1 MKADIKVD
9 RARVGDANSMHRMIS
24 HFADKGEMLPRALS
38 EIYEDIRDYFVVRK
52 RGRVI
57 ACAALHVTWVDLA
70 EVRSLAVDEQAQNQR
85 IGSALVQACLE
96 EAQELGIPRV
106 FCLVRKPAFFE
117 KHGFQLIDK
126 TELPHKVWAEC
137 YRCPKFPDCD
147 EVALIR
153 YLLGSASKPM
163 PF

>member
-1 MKADIKVD
+1 
-9 RARVGDANSMHRMIS
+9 MHRLIS
-24 HFADKGEMLPRALS
+24 HFADKGEVLPRALS

-70 EVRSLAVDEQAQNQR
+70 EVRSLAVAEQAQNQR

-96 EAQELGIPRV
+96 EAKELDIPQV
-106 FCLVRKPAFFE
+106 FCLVRKPSFFE

-147 EVALIR
+147 EVALICH
-153 YLLGSASKPM
+153 L
-163 PF
+163 

>member
-1 MKADIKVD
+1 MKADMKVD
-9 RARVGDANSMHRMIS
+9 RARVSDANSMHRLIS

-38 EIYEDIRDYFVVRK
+38 EIYDGIRDYFVVRK
-52 RGRVI
+52 GGRVI
-57 ACAALHVTWVDLA
+57 ACAALHVTWADLA
-70 EVRSLAVDEQAQNQR
+70 EIRSLAVDKKEQNQS
-85 IGSALVQACLE
+85 IGSLLTQACLE
-96 EAQELGIPRV
+96 EAKELGIPKV

-126 TELPHKVWAEC
+126 KELPQKVWAEC

-153 YLLGSASKPM
+153 HL
-163 PF
+163 

>member
-1 MKADIKVD
+1 MKVDIKVD
-9 RARVGDANSMHRMIS
+9 RARVSDANSMHRMIS
-24 HFADKGEMLPRALS
+24 HFADKGEVLPRALS

-70 EVRSLAVDEQAQNQR
+70 EIRSLAVDEKEQNQR

-96 EAQELGIPRV
+96 EAKELGIPRV
-106 FCLVRKPAFFE
+106 FCLVRKPAFFK

-153 YLLGSASKPM
+153 H
-163 PF
+163 F

>member
-1 MKADIKVD
+1 MKTDIKVD
-9 RARVGDANSMHRMIS
+9 RARVSDANSMHQLIS
-24 HFADKGEMLPRALS
+24 HFADKGEVLPRALS

-70 EVRSLAVDEQAQNQR
+70 EIKSLAVDEQTQNQR
-85 IGSALVQACLE
+85 VGSALVQACLE
-96 EAQELGIPRV
+96 EAKELAIPRV

-153 YLLGSASKPM
+153 HL
-163 PF
+163 

>member
-9 RARVGDANSMHRMIS
+9 RARVGDANSMHQMIS
-24 HFADKGEMLPRALS
+24 YFADKGEVLPRALS

-52 RGRVI
+52 RGQVI

-70 EVRSLAVDEQAQNQR
+70 EIRSLAVDEQEQNQR
-85 IGSALVQACLE
+85 IGSSLVQACLE
-96 EAQELGIPRV
+96 EAKELGIPRV

-117 KHGFQLIDK
+117 KHGFQLINK
-126 TELPHKVWAEC
+126 TELPNKVWAEC

-153 YLLGSASKPM
+153 YL
-163 PF
+163 